1 MFEVGC
7 IMNWVN
13 IIRPHLKLVNV
24 VCVTIG
30 CQHMDMDPKKSKIRS
45 VFYCNLMPSWGRVFS
60 CPSVRVE
67 FGVL

>member
-24 VCVTIG
+24 VCVTIQ
-30 CQHMDMDPKKSKIRS
+30 CQHMDMDKKNPKSEVYFI
-45 VFYCNLMPSWGRVFS
+45 VT
-60 CPSVRVE
+60 
-67 FGVL
+67 